1 MKQLTFNTSLIILSL
16 VLLLSC
22 NKNTENVK
30 DQSVK
35 EDEIFNFV
43 EQMPEFPD
51 GPAAMQIFIRDNLR
65 YPEEAR
71 LKKIEGT
78 VVVQFL
84 ITMEGKLTKV
94 NVTRGIGYG
103 CDEEAIRVIQS
114 MPDWKPGKHNNKE
127 VPVNFVL
134 PVKFKL

>member
-22 NKNTENVK
+22 NKNTEDVK

-43 EQMPEFPD
+43 EQLPEFPD
-51 GPAAMQIFIRDNLR
+51 GPAAMQKFINDNIH

-71 LKKIEGT
+71 IQKIEGT
-78 VVVQFL
+78 VVIQFVV
-84 ITMEGKLTKV
+84 TKEGKITKATV
-94 NVTRGIGYG
+94 VRGIGYG

>member
-22 NKNTENVK
+22 KKNTEDLKN
-30 DQSVK
+30 QSVK
-35 EDEIFNFV
+35 EDETFNFV

-51 GPAAMQIFIRDNLR
+51 GPAAMQKFIRDNLR

-84 ITMEGKLTKV
+84 ITKEGKLTKAT
-94 NVTRGIGYG
+94 VTRGIGYG
-103 CDEEAIRVIQS
+103 CDEEAVRVIQS
-114 MPDWKPGKHNNKE
+114 MPDWKPGKYKNKE
-127 VPVNFVL
+127 VPVNFTL

>member
-1 MKQLTFNTSLIILSL
+1 MKQLTFYTSLIILSV

-22 NKNTENVK
+22 KKNTEDLK

-51 GPAAMQIFIRDNLR
+51 GPTAMTKFINDNIR

-71 LKKIEGT
+71 LQKIEGT
-78 VVVQFL
+78 VVVQFVV
-84 ITMEGKLTKV
+84 TKEGKITKATV
-94 NVTRGIGYG
+94 VRGIGYG
-103 CDEEAIRVIQS
+103 CDEEAVRVIQS
-114 MPDWKPGKHNNKE
+114 MPDWKPGKHNNKA
-127 VPVNFVL
+127 VYVNFTL

>member
-22 NKNTENVK
+22 KKNTEDLKN
-30 DQSVK
+30 QSVK

-51 GPAAMQIFIRDNLR
+51 GP
-65 YPEEAR
+65 
-71 LKKIEGT
+71 
-78 VVVQFL
+78 
-84 ITMEGKLTKV
+84 KLTKAT
-94 NVTRGIGYG
+94 VTRGIGYG
-103 CDEEAIRVIQS
+103 CDEEAVRVIQS
-114 MPDWKPGKHNNKE
+114 MPYWKPGKYKNKE
-127 VPVNFVL
+127 VPVNFTL

>member
-1 MKQLTFNTSLIILSL
+1 MIILSL

>member
-16 VLLLSC
+16 LLLLSC
-22 NKNTENVK
+22 NKNTEDVK

-43 EQMPEFPD
+43 EQLPEFAD
-51 GPAAMQIFIRDNLR
+51 GPAAMQKFINDNIR

-71 LKKIEGT
+71 LQKIEGT
-78 VVVQFL
+78 VVIKFVV
-84 ITMEGKLTKV
+84 TKEGKITKATV
-94 NVTRGIGYG
+94 VRGIGYG

-114 MPDWKPGKHNNKE
+114 MPDWKPGKYKNKE
-127 VPVNFVL
+127 VPVNFIL

>member
-1 MKQLTFNTSLIILSL
+1 MHVKGKFYKKHWVYFNR
-16 VLLLSC
+16 LLLSC
-22 NKNTENVK
+22 TNNSTDINE
-30 DQSVK
+30 SIVK
-35 EDEIFNFV
+35 EDETFNFV

-51 GPAAMQIFIRDNLR
+51 GPAAMQKFIRDNLR

-78 VVVQFL
+78 VAVQFL
-84 ITMEGKLTKV
+84 ITKEGKLTKV
-94 NVTRGIGYG
+94 TVTRGIGYG
-103 CDEEAIRVIQS
+103 CDEEAVRVIQS

-134 PVKFKL
+134 PVKF

>member
-16 VLLLSC
+16 LLLLSC
-22 NKNTENVK
+22 NKNTEDVK

-51 GPAAMQIFIRDNLR
+51 GPTAMQKFINDNIR

-71 LKKIEGT
+71 LQKIEGT
-78 VVVQFL
+78 VVIKFVV
-84 ITMEGKLTKV
+84 TKEGKITKATV
-94 NVTRGIGYG
+94 VRGIGYG

-114 MPDWKPGKHNNKE
+114 MPDWKPGKYKNKE
-127 VPVNFVL
+127 VPVNFIL

>member
-127 VPVNFVL
+127 VPVNFIL

>member
-1 MKQLTFNTSLIILSL
+1 
-16 VLLLSC
+16 
-22 NKNTENVK
+22 
-30 DQSVK
+30 
-35 EDEIFNFV
+35 
-43 EQMPEFPD
+43 MPEFPN
-51 GPAAMQIFIRDNLR
+51 GTAAMQIFIRDNLR
-65 YPEEAR
+65 YPDKAR

-78 VVVQFL
+78 LVVQFL
-84 ITMEGKLTKV
+84 ITNVGKLTKV